1 MQTMGFQPMMQTPD
15 ALGTLGVQSVQGIQD
30 ARDTQG
36 RAPVAKKAEGTT
48 QGDGK
53 DGLKANGDSN
63 SQTAPV
69 SYSAILSK
77 ECQKR
82 SFNPHF
88 IEWVN
93 PDGRYMCS
101 VELNNG
107 GMVHDTRSFGSANEA
122 KQALAKRAIGH
133 VKKIPCPDPAVRAA
147 EKAEKAEKA
156 RLASAA
162 AASAWG
168 NATNGAYQS
177 IRHDEGVKGKPCDN
191 VYPRHPVPPV
201 VEPGLRS
208 SQYGSVYVS
217 EPQQSLYVTGSYG
230 HQTSEVSYLIDRIYT
245 LCEGHGPSPFV
256 LGDAWAARAFLEG
269 FALGERLH
277 RISGPPVSAIQGPRS
292 RSPPLR
298 TTIDRAYPRRS
309 DRPGREQTRSRERE
323 RSPIASN
330 RRHHRERTPIRRS
343 RHRSSNGLSET

>member
-1 MQTMGFQPMMQTPD
+1 MR
-15 ALGTLGVQSVQGIQD
+15 LQGLLQLTE
-30 ARDTQG
+30 REE
-36 RAPVAKKAEGTT
+36 RLKAERKEKEERERKAREEA
-48 QGDGK
+48 QEK
-53 DGLKANGDSN
+53 AKAERLEKERLK
-63 SQTAPV
+63 
-69 SYSAILSK
+69 K
-77 ECQKR
+77 EQAER
-82 SFNPHF
+82 
-88 IEWVN
+88 EE
-93 PDGRYMCS
+93 R
-101 VELNNG
+101 E
-107 GMVHDTRSFGSANEA
+107 R
-122 KQALAKRAIGH
+122 KQREKEE
-133 VKKIPCPDPAVRAA
+133 K

-298 TTIDRAYPRRS
+298 TTIDRGYPRRS

-343 RHRSSNGLSET
+343 RHRSSNGLSEA